1 MILIEQKS
9 KTINKIVM
17 KTSLNY
23 FDEILK
29 LCSFCTKYMTLVNNY
44 T

>member
-9 KTINKIVM
+9 KTINKIAM

-29 LCSFCTKYMTLVNNY
+29 F
-44 T
+44 